1 MMQSLARSPL
11 DLKRFLRILPFNLFV
26 WILLALYLAPVLFMI
41 NTAMMPTAQ
50 LGDKSAPLYPS
61 RIVPYEYLGRP
72 YQIYNVPTDEGVKQ
86 WALIN
91 PGSETSQFID
101 PQHLEAGLIE
111 WNGNWRSLTGVYEP
125 YFEWENFTILFK
137 SLPFAQML
145 GNTFFLILAG
155 EIAVLLSSIIV
166 AYGFARFSLPG
177 GNLLFY
183 LMIATILIPEKITF
197 IPTFFVYV
205 GVLDWRGTVLPVL
218 LHLFFGNAVYI
229 FLLRQNFKS
238 LPIDLEEAAMID
250 GAGPLR
256 RLFQIVLPQSW
267 PVVITVSLLHFF
279 YAWNETRLASLY
291 LGTNPELM
299 PVSFGVQNYQSYI
312 SIDNVIDASAVI
324 VLIIPVIVLLLA
336 QKYFMQGLVI
346 TGTER

>member
-1 MMQSLARSPL
+1 MQNPALNF
-11 DLKRFLRILPFNLFV
+11 KGFLRILPYNLLV
-26 WILLALYLAPVLFMI
+26 WGLLLLYLSPVLSLA
-41 NTAMMPTAQ
+41 NTAMKPTEQ
-50 LGDKSAPLYPS
+50 LGDNNAPLYPA
-61 RIVPYEYLGRP
+61 RIQRFEYEGET
-72 YQIYNVPTDEGVKQ
+72 YQIYEVPTDEGVKQ
-86 WALIN
+86 WAMIN
-91 PGSETSQFID
+91 PGLESTEFID
-101 PQHLEAGLIE
+101 PRHPEIGLIE
-111 WNGNWRSLTGVYEP
+111 WQGDWRSLTGVYEP
-125 YFEWENFTILFK
+125 YFEWDNFTVLFRT
-137 SLPFAQML
+137 LPFPQML

-155 EIAVLLSSIIV
+155 EIGVLVSSIIV
-166 AYGFARFSLPG
+166 AYGFARFSIPG

-183 LMIATILIPEKITF
+183 LMVATILIPEKITF

-205 GVLDWRGTVLPVL
+205 GILHWRGTVLPVL
-218 LHLFFGNAVYI
+218 LHLFFGNAIYI

-256 RLFQIVLPQSW
+256 RLFHVVLPQSW

-279 YAWNETRLASLY
+279 YTWNESRMASLY

-299 PVSFGVQNYQSYI
+299 PVSFGVQNYQSLLP
-312 SIDNVIDASAVI
+312 IDNVINASTVI
-324 VLIIPVIVLLLA
+324 VLIVPVIVLLLA